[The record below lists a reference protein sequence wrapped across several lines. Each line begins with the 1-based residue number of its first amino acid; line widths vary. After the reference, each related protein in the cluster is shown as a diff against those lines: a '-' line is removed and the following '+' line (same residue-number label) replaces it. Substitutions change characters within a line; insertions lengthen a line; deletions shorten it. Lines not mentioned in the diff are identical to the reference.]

1 MSGQNEPA
9 LKQSEP
15 ATALR
20 RLETRFEHLLFTSRW
35 LMAPVYLGLVVA
47 MLALLYK
54 FGKDIYY
61 LFAGMIS
68 ITGGELIIRILSL
81 VDVAL
86 IMNLLIIIVFSGYE
100 NFVSRMGDL
109 HDHEDRPD
117 WMGHIGFS
125 DLKVKL
131 IGSMVAISGIEL
143 LKAFMHISQKVEKA
157 TQAEAV
163 QVSNDVI
170 QSVIPIENHYLIW
183 LVVIHVVFL
192 FSGIFYALMDR
203 LSNKH

>member
-1 MSGQNEPA
+1 MTLQKKPETT
-9 LKQSEP
+9 LKKIES
-15 ATALR
+15 
-20 RLETRFEHLLFTSRW
+20 RFEHLLFTSRW

-54 FGKDIYY
+54 FGKDIYG
-61 LFAGMIS
+61 LFASMTT
-68 ITGGELIIRILSL
+68 ITGGELIIIILSL

-86 IMNLLIIIVFSGYE
+86 IMNLLVIIVFSGYE

-125 DLKVKL
+125 DLKIKL

-143 LKAFMHISQKVEKA
+143 LKAFMQISQKIVQGVGPQVAQEA
-157 TQAEAV
+157 SNMDFQA
-163 QVSNDVI
+163 
-170 QSVIPIENHYLIW
+170 ENHYLIW

-203 LSNKH
+203 LSGKH